1 MKATWKIL
9 LGVMVLLIPTLI
21 IAQSGSGSGKEL
33 DDDSNRILVDA
44 DKKLNAA
51 YQRLVTSIRN
61 EGTPNADLDLESL
74 RDSQRAWLKYRDAQV
89 AFVGTHADI
98 GSSSARA
105 AGMATYSVQLT
116 NERIKD
122 LDDVPNP
129 F

>member
-1 MKATWKIL
+1 MKHTFKTLLAIAALLVPAFLLAQSAGDTDADANKIL
-9 LGVMVLLIPTLI
+9 
-21 IAQSGSGSGKEL
+21 AA
-33 DDDSNRILVDA
+33 A
-44 DKKLNAA
+44 DKHLNAA
-51 YQRLVTSIRN
+51 YQSLIKSIHDD
-61 EGTPNADLDLESL
+61 GGPNADLDLQSL

-89 AFVGTHADI
+89 AFVGTHADV

-122 LDDVPNP
+122 LKDVPNP